1 MRWRGLGQSD
11 NVEDRRGQ
19 GGGGG
24 KMLFGGGLGAAV
36 IALVVYL
43 LGGDPSTVLQGGGSP
58 ETTQNYTPPEND
70 SSAEFAK
77 TVLASTEEV
86 WGQLFQEKYGK
97 AYQKPFLVL
106 FSGSTQSGC
115 GGASS
120 ATGPFYC
127 PLDQKVYIDLSF
139 YDDLKTKFDAPGDF
153 AFAYVIAHEVGHHVQ
168 QQLGIST
175 QVQRMQQQASE
186 TEANA
191 LSVKLEL
198 QADFLAGV
206 WANHAQNMG
215 NILEPGDIQEALQA
229 ASGVGDDRLQKQS
242 QGYVVPDAF
251 THGSSA
257 QRMYWFK
264 RGFDSGNI
272 EDGDTFAGDL

>member
-19 GGGGG
+19 GGGG

-36 IALVVYL
+36 LALIVYF
-43 LGGDPSTVLQGGGSP
+43 LGGDPSSVLQGGGSP

-70 SSAEFAK
+70 SAKEFVSS
-77 TVLASTEEV
+77 VLSSTEEV
-86 WGQLFQEKYGK
+86 WSQVFQEKYGK
-97 AYQKPFLVL
+97 AYQKPVLVL
-106 FSGSTQSGC
+106 FSGGTQSEC

-139 YDDLKTKFDAPGDF
+139 YDDLRSKFDAPGDF
-153 AFAYVIAHEVGHHVQ
+153 AFAYVIAHEVGHHLQ
-168 QQLGIST
+168 TLLGISDKVR
-175 QVQRMQQQASE
+175 QMQQRGSQ

-206 WANHAQNMG
+206 WANRAQSMR

-251 THGSSA
+251 THGTSE

-272 EDGDTFAGDL
+272 EDGDTFTGDL

>member
-1 MRWRGLGQSD
+1 MRWRGREEST

-24 KMLFGGGLGAAV
+24 RMLFGGGLGAAV
-36 IALVVYL
+36 LALIVYF

-70 SSAEFAK
+70 SSAKFAK
-77 TVLASTEEV
+77 VVFKETEDV
-86 WGQLFQEKYGK
+86 WGKLFREKYGK
-97 AYQKPFLVL
+97 AYEKPFLVL
-106 FSGSTQSGC
+106 FSGGTQSGC

-139 YDDLKTKFDAPGDF
+139 YDELRTKFDAPGDF

-168 QQLGIST
+168 NLLGIST
-175 QVQRMQQQASE
+175 QVQRMQQRASE

-191 LSVKLEL
+191 LSVRLEL

-206 WANHAQNMG
+206 WAHWAQNMG

-242 QGYVVPDAF
+242 RGYVVPDAF
-251 THGSSA
+251 THGTSA
-257 QRMYWFK
+257 QRMYWF
-264 RGFDSGNI
+264 
-272 EDGDTFAGDL
+272 